1 MSRRKG
7 EITGLLNERDFRHL
21 VELALPSS
29 GFRSQTSEFE
39 TFHRERRISVRR
51 GRNRHNA
58 ERVFIRF
65 CFPDA
70 ATADAFRS
78 QFGGE
83 RMTYAPERA
92 RPRHLL

>member
-39 TFHRERRISVRR
+39 TFHREL
-51 GRNRHNA
+51 
-58 ERVFIRF
+58 
-65 CFPDA
+65 
-70 ATADAFRS
+70 
-78 QFGGE
+78 
-83 RMTYAPERA
+83 
-92 RPRHLL
+92 HLSPPGPQPA

>member
-39 TFHRERRISVRR
+39 TFHREHCISVRR
-51 GRNRHNA
+51 GRNRHDA
-58 ERVFIRF
+58 ERLFIRF

-83 RMTYAPERA
+83 RKTYAPERA